1 MKKCNESFDF
11 LALTNT
17 LDKCKD
23 VDEGAEKQAKRFWLR
38 AKLYANIYGFPND
51 KSRIEEAFFWIYNAP
66 IKDWENMIEALRYS
80 YLTEDAENKGLLQR
94 AKELFAFLS

>member
-23 VDEGAEKQAKRFWLR
+23 VDEGAEKLAKRFWLR
-38 AKLYANIYGFPND
+38 NELYEYYGASYMNEL
-51 KSRIEEAFFWIYNAP
+51 EEAFKWIYNAP
-66 IKDWENMIEALRYS
+66 IYYWEGMLRC
-80 YLTEDAENKGLLQR
+80 LTYHDNKTYPKPLEDAKKLFGLLR
-94 AKELFAFLS
+94 